1 MIVAGPALLLFM
13 WTLLPMDRARV
24 EGVSAL
30 AEKASSGPRM
40 MIDVRIDETRVFVEE
55 CRESQ
60 RVVLACALRD
70 RSNVFVGRE

>member
-1 MIVAGPALLLFM
+1 VS
-13 WTLLPMDRARV
+13 RV
-24 EGVSAL
+24 RAL

-40 MIDVRIDETRVFVEE
+40 TIDVRIDETRVFVEE
-55 CRESQ
+55 YRESQ

>member
-1 MIVAGPALLLFM
+1 VS
-13 WTLLPMDRARV
+13 RV
-24 EGVSAL
+24 RAL

-55 CRESQ
+55 CREFQ
-60 RVVLACALRD
+60 RVVVACALRD